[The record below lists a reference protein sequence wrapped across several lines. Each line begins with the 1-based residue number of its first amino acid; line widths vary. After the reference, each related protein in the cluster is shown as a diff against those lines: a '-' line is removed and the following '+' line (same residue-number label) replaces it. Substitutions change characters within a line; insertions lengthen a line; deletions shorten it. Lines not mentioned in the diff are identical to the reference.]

1 MRVIILSRE
10 KVKNPYVKEIID
22 IGREIDRRGTISV
35 RYGNRILIST
45 NPELKNLS
53 EDDFVEVVDYN
64 ISTDTALI
72 IGYNQPLSSL
82 SLHWMIYRLPD
93 VNAVIHLHEC
103 LDFQLRIEQIL
114 DVLKSLKEERFISSE
129 ILGRISIGRY
139 LKEVLDTIKSI

>member
-1 MRVIILSRE
+1 MIILSRE
-10 KVKNPYVKEIID
+10 KVRNPCVKEIID
-22 IGREIDRRGTISV
+22 IGREIDQRGTISV

-82 SLHWMIYRLPD
+82 PLHWMIYRLPD
-93 VNAVIHLHEC
+93 VNAVIHLHEG

-129 ILGRISIGRY
+129 ILGRISTGRY
-139 LKEVLDTIKSI
+139 LKEALDTIKSI